1 MKKLSIQWKVS
12 LAVSFYI
19 LLVIIISSFITAYN
33 FEKKLFKEEN
43 QNTIENIKHIVESY
57 EDSFILRNLDKLN
70 EMSDKISSLLS
81 IKEVE
86 VFDPYGKIIAHT
98 DFDKIGKTDPEKYYK
113 IKDKKQEFFEENG
126 NITNYYLPLTIED
139 ENIGYTVVSYDKG
152 VLKKYATHEIL
163 KIILQILTVS
173 SFVIVASFLGTFVIS
188 GVMIRP
194 LKVLKEKIV
203 KLTSENLD
211 NPINTKIEI
220 KPKNIPKE
228 CIKEIT
234 EECWLSS
241 DKPNEILMQL
251 GDKSLKECT
260 SCEKYKSAVGD
271 EIEELTCSFYM
282 MVASLQDYLLKL
294 EEAHRERETLNCMA
308 TMGEMSAKVAHEI
321 KNALYS
327 IGNAASYIR
336 KNVNSDLAK
345 EFSNIIKLE
354 VDRLNEMTVTFLNF
368 SKLIEPTFEKSNINE
383 VIKDSVKLIKE
394 DFEEQ
399 NIDFILDLSPDVPE
413 FYFDKNLFKQVVF
426 NLSLNALDALIEKDS
441 PKKYFKIKT
450 EHKIVQKKEK
460 VIITF
465 EDNGIGIKEED
476 KDKIFKPF
484 FTTKQHG
491 TGLGLPMVYKIIFSH
506 GGIIYT
512 ETKEGEGTKFIIE
525 FNLN

>member
-1 MKKLSIQWKVS
+1 MRKLSIQWKVS

-19 LLVIIISSFITAYN
+19 LLVIVISSFIAAYN
-33 FEKKLFKEEN
+33 FEKKLYKEEN
-43 QNTIENIKHIVESY
+43 QNILENIRHIVESY

-81 IKEVE
+81 VKEVK

-98 DFDKIGKTDPEKYYK
+98 DFDKLGKKDPETFYK
-113 IKDKKQEFFEENG
+113 IKNKKEDFLEEKG
-126 NITNYYLPLTIED
+126 ELTTYYLPLTIED
-139 ENIGYTVVSYDKG
+139 ENIGYAVISYDKN
-152 VLKKYATHEIL
+152 VLERYAIHEIL
-163 KIILQILTVS
+163 KVILQILTIS
-173 SFVIVASFLGTFVIS
+173 SFVILASFVGTFVIS
-188 GVMIRP
+188 GVMVRP

-211 NPINTKIEI
+211 NPMNTEIEI
-220 KPKNIPKE
+220 KPKKLPKE

-241 DKPNEILMQL
+241 DKPNEILMHL

-260 SCEKYKSAVGD
+260 SCEKYKSAIGD

-345 EFSNIIKLE
+345 EFSNVIKLE

-368 SKLIEPTFEKSNINE
+368 SKLIEPTFEKNNINE

-399 NIDFILDLSPDVPE
+399 NIKFILDLSPDVPE

-426 NLSLNALDALIEKDS
+426 NLSLNALDALIEKKSND
-441 PKKYFKIKT
+441 KFFKIKT
-450 EHKIVQKKEK
+450 EHKTVHKKEK
-460 VIITF
+460 VVITF

-476 KDKIFKPF
+476 KDRIFKPF

-512 ETKEGEGTKFIIE
+512 ETEEGKGTKFIIE
-525 FNLN
+525 FEIN

>member
-43 QNTIENIKHIVESY
+43 QNIIENIKHIVESY

-81 IKEVE
+81 VKEVE

-98 DFDKIGKTDPEKYYK
+98 DFDKLGKTDPQKFYK
-113 IKDKKQEFFEENG
+113 IKGKKQEFFEEDKNL
-126 NITNYYLPLTIED
+126 TNYYLPLTIED
-139 ENIGYTVVSYDKG
+139 ENIGYTVVSYDKRI
-152 VLKKYATHEIL
+152 LKNYAIHEIL
-163 KIILQILTVS
+163 KVVLQILTVS
-173 SFVIVASFLGTFVIS
+173 SFVIIASFIGTFVIS

-194 LKVLKEKIV
+194 LKILKEKIV

-211 NPINTKIEI
+211 NPMKTEIEV
-220 KPKNIPKE
+220 KPKNISKE

-241 DKPNEILMQL
+241 TQPNEVLLQL

-260 SCEKYKSAVGD
+260 SCEKYKSAIGD

-336 KNVNSDLAK
+336 KNVNSDLAR
-345 EFSNIIKLE
+345 EFSNVIKLE

-368 SKLIEPTFEKSNINE
+368 SKLIEPTFEKNNIND

-399 NIDFILDLSPDVPE
+399 NIKFVLDLYPDIPE
-413 FYFDKNLFKQVVF
+413 FYFDKNLLKQVIF
-426 NLSLNALDALIEKDS
+426 NLSLNALDALIEKNS
-441 PKKYFKIKT
+441 QNKYFKIKT
-450 EHKIVQKKEK
+450 DLKVVQKKEK
-460 VIITF
+460 VVITF

-484 FTTKQHG
+484 FTTKPHG

-512 ETKEGEGTKFIIE
+512 ETKKGKGTKFIIE
-525 FNLN
+525 FDIS